1 MRGKHIVSLLCLV
14 MLLSGC
20 GLMPQ
25 EARLPQAPVVKE
37 VEDAQH
43 TMTTVMRGDVV
54 LTQNVRCQYK
64 PAKSESLSFSI
75 SGELVEKVYVQP
87 GDSVEAGDLLA
98 QLEMGGLEESL
109 IQEQNT
115 LERLSLDLEQLSEQ
129 KDLALRKAQ
138 VYINAATDWSSRQD
152 ANDQYARTETDYDLK
167 IKSLEDSVLIQQKK
181 VQEAEDKIRSRCI
194 YTSIAG
200 SVTYMR
206 SFEEGAVSNEFER
219 VVTISDIASSV
230 FLVTGKDAALFTVG
244 DRVTITYDKEDHEG
258 IVVDPKSLG
267 LEEEAEE
274 TAYISLEVPDP
285 ALEEGKNGNIIL
297 ALEEAKDV
305 LYVKSSAVKKLED
318 RTVVFYLD
326 EEGMKSMK
334 DVEIGLETGEY
345 TEIRSGL
352 KEGEEIIDE

>member
-98 QLEMGGLEESL
+98 QL
-109 IQEQNT
+109 
-115 LERLSLDLEQLSEQ
+115 
-129 KDLALRKAQ
+129 
-138 VYINAATDWSSRQD
+138 NAATDWSSRQD

-219 VVTISDIASSV
+219 VFTISDIASSV

-352 KEGEEIIDE
+352 EEGEEIIDE